1 MSNFLQHFSRT
12 FHQVCI
18 HIFVWRSLPYFYTYP
33 VRYVVHTNILH
44 YEFFFKL
51 RLAFFFLPKNKKSV
65 LMLRSALT
73 SEALSRCSSSSTIKD
88 LFTTF
93 DLFVVIVIPCVI
105 KRRTQNCT
113 LTGSCKNP
121 LQSFGFILII
131 SAPFQRLYVLLCAA
145 IFLLL
150 LLL

>member
-1 MSNFLQHFSRT
+1 MNGLFFTNF
-12 FHQVCI
+12 QVSCLTPWFLI
-18 HIFVWRSLPYFYTYP
+18 SIFLIFAHSAWLMMILVISWYSQKPQPNKNNSELCCSLCRSSMF
-33 VRYVVHTNILH
+33 
-44 YEFFFKL
+44 
-51 RLAFFFLPKNKKSV
+51 
-65 LMLRSALT
+65 
-73 SEALSRCSSSSTIKD
+73 CSSSRSTIKD

-121 LQSFGFILII
+121 LQIFGFILII

>member
-1 MSNFLQHFSRT
+1 MPNSIQWFLIS
-12 FHQVCI
+12 
-18 HIFVWRSLPYFYTYP
+18 IFLIFAHSAWLMMILVISWYSQKPQPNKNNSELCCSLCRSSMF
-33 VRYVVHTNILH
+33 
-44 YEFFFKL
+44 
-51 RLAFFFLPKNKKSV
+51 
-65 LMLRSALT
+65 
-73 SEALSRCSSSSTIKD
+73 CSSSRSTIKD

-121 LQSFGFILII
+121 LQSFGFILIL

>member
-1 MSNFLQHFSRT
+1 MILISIFPT
-12 FHQVCI
+12 FAHSAWLMMMIPVISWYSQKPQPNKNNSELCCSLC
-18 HIFVWRSLPYFYTYP
+18 RSSSSMF
-33 VRYVVHTNILH
+33 
-44 YEFFFKL
+44 
-51 RLAFFFLPKNKKSV
+51 
-65 LMLRSALT
+65 
-73 SEALSRCSSSSTIKD
+73 CSSSRSTIKD